1 MLRFVSRHQCTR
13 NPEDSVVNIDL
24 ADVTVHI
31 DQTLNARQLDQLE
44 DAFRARDGV
53 VSVHINPK
61 KSHLVLLEYNPR
73 KVYSGDL
80 LSIARVQGLDAELIG
95 L

>member
-1 MLRFVSRHQCTR
+1 M
-13 NPEDSVVNIDL
+13 NIDL

-31 DQTLNARQLDQLE
+31 DQTLDARELGKLE
-44 DAFRARDGV
+44 EAFRAKDGV
-53 VSVHINPK
+53 VSVHINPQ

-80 LSIARVQGLDAELIG
+80 LSIVRHRGLKGELIG